1 MPSRRPLPRNRRA
14 SARQQRG
21 AMALLV
27 AISLIVLL
35 AFAGLAI
42 DAGIAYGVK
51 AKLNAA
57 VDAASIAASRAVAS
71 GDDDATRQAN
81 AIAAGTTFFRANFP
95 AGYLRATPSA
105 PAVTAVHEAD
115 GKWRTTV
122 SATATVPTYLM
133 SLLNRDEFTV
143 AASGEAI
150 RRDLDMILVLDTSG
164 SLDPVFSQVKSAA
177 VSFVNHFAAGN
188 GGDRIGLVVFAD
200 GAYLSVPI
208 NKTATR
214 GFNRSTMISTIN
226 GLSSSGWTASGEAMR
241 VGLNELNAIPAAL
254 RSSLRVVVFF
264 SDGAPNTV
272 GAVYNRTSGG
282 TVTGTLPSG
291 TGSGNPLLCTS
302 SSSCTV
308 YRHDRRSTSLGT
320 YSNINRLPLTAGTTF
335 NNQPLAS
342 FNNRRTFSPA
352 LNTANSA
359 TRCNTNK
366 AARNMVENLG
376 NDARSQGVW
385 VYTLGLGPQ
394 LNGYEG
400 ITSCGYNTAD
410 YGSNILKRVAN
421 AQGVDTWNSTQPT
434 GLYVYAADAS
444 QLDSA
449 FATIASE
456 IIRLSR

>member
-1 MPSRRPLPRNRRA
+1 MNSLHA
-14 SARQQRG
+14 SSARQRG
-21 AMALLV
+21 AVAILV
-27 AISLIVLL
+27 ALTLVVLIG
-35 AFAGLAI
+35 FAGLAI

-57 VDAASIAASRAVAS
+57 VDAASIAAARAVATGS
-71 GDDDATRQAN
+71 DDATRRTN
-81 AIAAGTTFFRANFP
+81 AIAAGTNFFHANIP
-95 AGYLRATPSA
+95 NGYLRATISP
-105 PAVTAVHEAD
+105 PTVDAVHQAD
-115 GKWRTTV
+115 GKWLTSVT
-122 SATATVPTYLM
+122 ATATVPTFLM
-133 SLLNRDEFTV
+133 RVLGRTEYTV
-143 AASGEAI
+143 TARGEAL

-177 VSFVNHFAAGN
+177 VSFVNRFSAGN

-200 GAYLSVPI
+200 GALVSVPI

-214 GFNRSTMISTIN
+214 GFNRTTMVNTIN

-241 VGLNELNAIPAAL
+241 IGMNELNAIPTAL

-272 GAVYNRTSGG
+272 GAIYTRTSGG

-308 YRHDRRSTSLGT
+308 YRYNQRSQSLAN
-320 YSNINRLPLTAGTTF
+320 YNNINRLPILAGATF
-335 NNQPLAS
+335 DNQSLS
-342 FNNRRTFSPA
+342 SYNNRRTFSPA

-359 TRCNTNK
+359 NRCNTNK

-376 NDARSQGVW
+376 NSARSQGVW

-394 LNGYEG
+394 LNGYEN
-400 ITSCGYNTAD
+400 ITGCGYTSSD
-410 YGSNILKRVAN
+410 YGSNVLRRVAN
-421 AQGVDTWNSTQPT
+421 AQGVDTYNSAQPT

-444 QLDSA
+444 QLNAA